1 MVVRGEL
8 TKTSDLIVEGNF
20 VFKKALLSQ
29 TKNKRS
35 SNLINRKVVVKM
47 TLQDTIFILP
57 P

>member
-8 TKTSDLIVEGNF
+8 TKTNNLIVEGNF
-20 VFKKALLSQ
+20 VFKTALLSQ

-35 SNLINRKVVVKM
+35 SNFINRKVVVKM